1 MGNLKFMKS
10 AYELAMER
18 LEQKAPSLNLSEAQ
32 KAEIT
37 EIESVAKARTAE
49 KELFLGEQIQK
60 VRAAGNL
67 GDVEALEKQ
76 LASERRRIRE
86 DAEAKKERVR
96 QAATQGRA
104 APPPLP
110 PRGATRPASPAWAQ
124 TPWPRI
130 APPTGALRSESPRA
144 G

>member
-1 MGNLKFMKS
+1 MKS

-96 QAATQGRA
+96 QAATQG
-104 APPPLP
+104 
-110 PRGATRPASPAWAQ
+110 
-124 TPWPRI
+124 
-130 APPTGALRSESPRA
+130 
-144 G
+144 